1 MGSAKNWTKKEIEY
15 LNENWGKFTLA
26 DISIRLK
33 RTMIGIAIKA
43 KRMGFGASSR
53 ADEYITARQV
63 ATLLVVD
70 GHTVE
75 RWIKKHNLKT
85 TRKVLLFKT
94 RFYLIKLPDLCRW
107 LKNNQDKFDS
117 RRIELYSLGHESSW
131 LKMKRI
137 KDKRLA
143 KNRFKIW
150 NNLEV
155 QRLIINYK
163 NMRYKEIAQL
173 MGRSYDSI
181 DRKIYRLRRQRII
194 F

>member
-26 DISIRLK
+26 YISIRLK

-63 ATLLVVD
+63 AALLTVD

-75 RWIKKHNLKT
+75 RWIKKHDLKT

-107 LKNNQDKFDS
+107 LENNQDKFDS
-117 RRIELYSLGHESSW
+117 RRIELYSLGHEPPW

-137 KDKRLA
+137 KDKKLA

-150 NNLEV
+150 TNLEV
-155 QRLIINYK
+155 QKLIINYK

-173 MGRSYDSI
+173 LDRSYDSI
-181 DRKIYRLRRQRII
+181 DRKIYRLRHQQII

>member
-26 DISIRLK
+26 YISIRLK
-33 RTMIGIAIKA
+33 RTMIGIVIKA

-63 ATLLVVD
+63 ATLLAVD

-75 RWIKKHNLKT
+75 RWIKKHDLKT

-94 RFYLIKLPDLCRW
+94 RFYLVKLPDLCRW
-107 LKNNQDKFDS
+107 LENNQDRFDS
-117 RRIELYSLGHESSW
+117 RRIELYSLGHEPPW

-137 KDKRLA
+137 KDKKLA

-150 NNLEV
+150 
-155 QRLIINYK
+155 
-163 NMRYKEIAQL
+163 
-173 MGRSYDSI
+173 D
-181 DRKIYRLRRQRII
+181 
-194 F
+194 